1 MMPFKIL
8 YKSVTGTLYIKHKIV
23 CCLAGKK
30 IHYLWLDTS
39 IDVASGRPASR
50 SVDSTSLF

>member
-1 MMPFKIL
+1 MPFKIL

-50 SVDSTSLF
+50 SVDSTGLF